1 MNITRHSKKMERT
14 LTKQA
19 QVQEKAITTAR
30 NHTTAMREALVQAI
44 HNYQVAV
51 RYEQDLIAM
60 INNSLASRRKLG
72 EIELNIAKLQDVVV
86 DTADETLDLIDEY
99 NLGNDMV
106 DVDDSAD
113 VDDFIDSLDESDF
126 DGEVVE

>member
-19 QVQEKAITTAR
+19 QAQEKAIATAR
-30 NHTTAMREALVQAI
+30 NYTTAMREALVQAI
-44 HNYQVAV
+44 HDYQVAV

-60 INNSLASRRKLG
+60 INNSLASRRMLG

-113 VDDFIDSLDESDF
+113 VDDFVDSLDESDF